1 MKKPIIEVVGSVNM
15 DLVVKLDRFPKEGET
30 LSGTSFFTAAGGKGA
45 NQAVAAA
52 RLGAAVSFVGCVGDD
67 SFGKEMLS
75 SMRNEHINVDQI
87 KVTKGLNTGVAAIMV
102 NHRAQ
107 NQIVVVPGANYSISK
122 KQIEEIFS
130 QKHEGTG
137 ALLLQLEIPIEI
149 VVESAIQAKK
159 KDFTVILNPAP
170 ARELPKE
177 LLENVDYLILNEH
190 EAKLLSNKTD
200 IQAAAQILWKMGVKH
215 IIVTLGDKG
224 ALYVNGKEN
233 IFIPAFSIEAVD
245 PTAAGDSFVGA
256 FAVCI
261 MKEMSIK
268 ESMRYANAV
277 GALATTKMGAQPSLP
292 TSSEVDRFL
301 SLQ

>member
-159 KDFTVILNPAP
+159 KDFTVILKKN
-170 ARELPKE
+170 
-177 LLENVDYLILNEH
+177 
-190 EAKLLSNKTD
+190 
-200 IQAAAQILWKMGVKH
+200 GVSP
-215 IIVTLGDKG
+215 ICR
-224 ALYVNGKEN
+224 N
-233 IFIPAFSIEAVD
+233 IF
-245 PTAAGDSFVGA
+245 
-256 FAVCI
+256 
-261 MKEMSIK
+261 
-268 ESMRYANAV
+268 
-277 GALATTKMGAQPSLP
+277 
-292 TSSEVDRFL
+292 
-301 SLQ
+301 